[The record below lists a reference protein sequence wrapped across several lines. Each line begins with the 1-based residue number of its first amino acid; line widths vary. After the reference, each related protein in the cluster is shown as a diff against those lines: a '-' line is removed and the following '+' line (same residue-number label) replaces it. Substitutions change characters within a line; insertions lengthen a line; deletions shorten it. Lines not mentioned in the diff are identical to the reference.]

1 MNTGVL
7 GTASGGRDG
16 EAPVI
21 PISAARRRNRPQA
34 IYGVGLWV
42 FMGVATT
49 LFSLFL
55 TAYVMRLSGDD
66 AVTIEMPQQLW
77 LSTTLLVLGSALLQ
91 CAASVA
97 STATQPD
104 RARLLLAAGGMC
116 AIAFVGAQAWAWW
129 TLLDRQVTPT
139 GNPAGSFFFMLTA
152 LHAMHV
158 AGGLIGWLLAARA
171 TRNDVALAAASWRIG
186 LCARYWHFLLLVWL
200 ALFASFNWITP
211 DVARIICRTA

>member
-7 GTASGGRDG
+7 RTAPSGRDG
-16 EAPVI
+16 DGPVI

-42 FMGVATT
+42 FMGVAAT

-55 TAYVMRLSGDD
+55 TAYVMRMSGDD
-66 AVTIEMPQQLW
+66 AVAIEMPQQLW
-77 LSTTLLVLGSALLQ
+77 LSTTLLVLGSVLLQ
-91 CAASVA
+91 SAASVA
-97 STATQPD
+97 STATQPE
-104 RARLLLAAGGMC
+104 RARLLLAAGGAC
-116 AIAFVGAQAWAWW
+116 AIAFVGAQGWAWW
-129 TLLDRQVTPT
+129 ALLGRQVAPA

-171 TRNDVALAAASWRIG
+171 TRSDVALAAASWRIG

-200 ALFASFNWITP
+200 ALFASFTWITP